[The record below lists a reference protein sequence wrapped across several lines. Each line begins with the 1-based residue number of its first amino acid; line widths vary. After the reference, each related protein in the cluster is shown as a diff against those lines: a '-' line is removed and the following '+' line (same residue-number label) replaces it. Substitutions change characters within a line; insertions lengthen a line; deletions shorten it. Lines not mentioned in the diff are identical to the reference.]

1 MIEIQNTG
9 SLFYL
14 SQNEHEAVV
23 VTTNGVIRKNGD
35 AVLGK
40 GQALE
45 AKKLV
50 PGLEHQLG
58 EYLRRYGNRAF
69 YMGVHRV
76 VDRLTSLVTFPTK
89 HHYRDNSDLDLIMR
103 SAVQLKE
110 IAAKFQLSKIYLPPA
125 GCGLGKLDYEKQV
138 RLVLNQVLD
147 DDRFVVVLGYK
158 GFEEAHPDICSVY
171 IDTK

>member
-76 VDRLTSLVTFPTK
+76 GGSP
-89 HHYRDNSDLDLIMR
+89 YISGNISYQ
-103 SAVQLKE
+103 AP
-110 IAAKFQLSKIYLPPA
+110 LSR
-125 GCGLGKLDYEKQV
+125 Q
-138 RLVLNQVLD
+138 
-147 DDRFVVVLGYK
+147 F
-158 GFEEAHPDICSVY
+158 
-171 IDTK
+171 